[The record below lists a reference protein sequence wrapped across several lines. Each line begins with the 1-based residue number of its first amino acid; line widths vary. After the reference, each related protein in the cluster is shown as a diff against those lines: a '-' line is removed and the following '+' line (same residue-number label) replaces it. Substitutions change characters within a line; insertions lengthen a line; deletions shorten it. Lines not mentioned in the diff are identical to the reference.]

1 MSEVSLLRLYI
12 LRAMYLFIVVGLG
25 LYLWPDVI
33 NPTKHWDLMQGQA
46 TCMLA
51 AFSLMCA
58 LGLRYPLRMLPVL
71 LWEITWK
78 TLWLGIVALPQWWV
92 GHVDE
97 AIKPLVFAC
106 SLVALVYLAVP
117 WRYVFTHYVMAG
129 GDRWWNAAILSQRAA
144 PGAYHIPPS
153 VTKI

>member
-25 LYLWPDVI
+25 FYIWPSMID
-33 NPTKHWDLMQGQA
+33 PARHWELLQGQA

-58 LGLRYPLRMLPVL
+58 LGLRYPLQMLPVL
-71 LWEITWK
+71 LWEVTWK
-78 TLWLGIVALPQWWV
+78 TLWLGMVALPQWWA

-97 AIKPLVFAC
+97 AIKPSVFAC
-106 SLVALVYLAVP
+106 GMVVLVYLAVP
-117 WRYVFTHYVMAG
+117 WRYVFTQYVMAG
-129 GDRWWNAAILSQRAA
+129 GDRWWGGRRLAPERDHGAVLSH
-144 PGAYHIPPS
+144 G
-153 VTKI
+153 